1 MNFSKIVKEKLKDK
15 KMSVR
20 TLCKKVKLDPSFF
33 SKVLRGERNP
43 PSDENIIIKIAEVL
57 NIDPVKLIFSAGRI
71 PEKYQNIFC
80 DENFITNLIEK
91 FEKPKR
97 KVAIQPAREKEIV
110 QPISEELL

>member
-1 MNFSKIVKEKLKDK
+1 MYFSKIVKDKLKEK

-20 TLCKKVKLDPSFF
+20 TLCKKVKLDASFF

-43 PSDENIIIKIAEVL
+43 PSDENTIIKIAEVL

-71 PEKYQNIFC
+71 PEKFQDIFC
-80 DENFITNLIEK
+80 DENFVMNLIEK
-91 FEKPKR
+91 FKKPK
-97 KVAIQPAREKEIV
+97 KKIPQPKIEKETV